1 MRVPQ
6 PEGHKGSLMWLQ
18 RAIAARPDLL
28 QPATLP
34 PITWLSPLPEDGFA
48 EYRDAAFL
56 SLLGHRALAPAL
68 SDFWPRGGPQWDAL
82 GRAGDTVIL
91 VEAKAHVGE
100 FLTGGTTA
108 SPASRARI
116 DAAFARVKTALGAAP
131 ISDWGQVF
139 YQYANRLAHLWWLRD
154 QGVAAELLFVS
165 FLGDTESRGPEHA
178 ETWRAAFAA
187 ADHALGLPARH
198 KLSRHVHHIF
208 PPVAALAKI
217 A

>member
-6 PEGHKGSLMWLQ
+6 PEGRKGSLMWLQ
-18 RAIAARPDLL
+18 RAIASRPDLL
-28 QPATLP
+28 QPAPLP
-34 PITWLSPLPEDGFA
+34 RVRWLSPLADDDFA

-56 SLLGHRALAPAL
+56 TRLGHGALAPAL
-68 SDFWPRGGPQWDAL
+68 SAFWPRGGPQWDAL

-91 VEAKAHVGE
+91 VEAKAHIGE
-100 FLTGGTTA
+100 FLTGGTKA

-116 DAAFARVKTALGAAP
+116 DAALAEAKTALGAAP
-131 ISDWGQVF
+131 VSDWSQVF
-139 YQYANRLAHLWWLRD
+139 YQYANRLAHLWWLRE
-154 QGVAAELLFVS
+154 QGVAAELVFVS
-165 FLGDTESRGPEHA
+165 FLGHTESRGPEHA
-178 ETWRAAFAA
+178 DSWRTAFAA

-198 KLSRHVHHIF
+198 KLSRHVHHLF